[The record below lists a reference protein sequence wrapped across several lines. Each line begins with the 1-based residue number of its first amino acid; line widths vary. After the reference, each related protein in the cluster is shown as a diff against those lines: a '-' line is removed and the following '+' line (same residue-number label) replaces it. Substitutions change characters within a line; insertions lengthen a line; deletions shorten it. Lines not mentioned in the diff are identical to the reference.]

1 MTTTHNPSTHNPS
14 PIPGLAVLAALLVA
28 VAAVAAVSVF
38 YWQHDRLAP
47 RHSRPESQAASAP
60 PAKPENKDA
69 QFLILLTAQGLQ
81 PSGASDATINDGHRV
96 CSRLARGES
105 EQQIVEDIVQG
116 SPDMSSDTAS
126 TFAETAIAV
135 YCQQG

>member
-1 MTTTHNPSTHNPS
+1 MTTTHSPS
-14 PIPGLAVLAALLVA
+14 PIPALAVLVALLVA

-38 YWQHDRLAP
+38 YWKHDRVAP
-47 RHSRPESQAASAP
+47 THSRTGSQAASAP
-60 PAKPENKDA
+60 PENPENKDA

-81 PSGASDATINDGHRV
+81 PSGANEATINDGHRV
-96 CSRLARGES
+96 CSRLAHGES

-116 SPDMSSDTAS
+116 SPEMSSDTAS
-126 TFAETAIAV
+126 TFADTAIAV